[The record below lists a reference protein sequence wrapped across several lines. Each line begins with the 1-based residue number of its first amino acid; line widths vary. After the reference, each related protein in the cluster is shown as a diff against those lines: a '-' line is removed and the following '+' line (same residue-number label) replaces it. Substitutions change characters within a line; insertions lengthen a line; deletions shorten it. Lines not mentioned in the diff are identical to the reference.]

1 MKKPIKDSLS
11 IIRNDRQYQIS
22 QEKAR
27 GLKRRINELKQLE
40 GKEPVIVREMQIASC
55 QALLDDIQSDI
66 ETYQQTQRH

>member
-1 MKKPIKDSLS
+1 M
-11 IIRNDRQYQIS
+11 IRNDRQYQIS

-27 GLKRRINELKQLE
+27 ELKRRINELEQLKSE
-40 GKEPVIVREMQIASC
+40 EPAIVREMQIASC